1 MIMWISVL
9 RSLKLSRT
17 KKVLL
22 LLSTI
27 LQAFLELAGLAVL
40 VPVLLLVLNDQ
51 GIQQNK
57 YLGFLYDL
65 IGVDNYGV
73 FLIIV
78 LFSVFTFIVLKN
90 FVLHKINNYRNKILV
105 EVYSHYTSG
114 LYRNYISKG
123 LTYVKNTGHTTLS
136 HNVIVVSYQFVF
148 GYLSAAVSL
157 VAELLLC
164 LLVFVSL
171 CFINIY
177 IAVLEIVLFAPI
189 VLFYHLKIAGRMQEA
204 GKSDNL
210 AKRNLWRIT
219 SETFRGFADVVVNRF
234 LPFLEDSFRT
244 GVAGVSR
251 SKIRVERLISLSSKS
266 IEVAITVLIIGFVA
280 GFYFIGRGER
290 QFLPL
295 IGIFAA
301 ASLKLLPSV
310 RAIISLVGTMRNNRH
325 TVDVLNEPG
334 PEHKHGHVPEQK
346 HGYGQEQKHEPGQGA
361 EAYRKTLTF
370 SQSIEFRGVT
380 FGFEPDRP
388 VLREVSFTI
397 LKGERVGIS
406 GPTGKGK
413 STLMYL
419 LMGLYRP
426 QKGSILIDG
435 VPLGTENLEAWH
447 DMLGYVSQD
456 VFITEGSL
464 AQNISPFGD
473 DPGERLEA
481 SLRMA
486 ALSDW
491 KETLPLGADT
501 LIGEGGARLSGGERQ
516 RVGIARAHFKKAA
529 VLLMDEPT
537 SALDPA
543 TETEITQTLLQEL
556 MDREKTVVIIS
567 HRESLLMQCDR
578 IIDISGWTL

>member
-1 MIMWISVL
+1 MWISVL

-65 IGVDNYGV
+65 IGVDYYGV

-219 SETFRGFADVVVNRF
+219 SETFRGFANVVVNRF

-244 GVAGVSR
+244 GVAGVSQ

>member
-1 MIMWISVL
+1 MWISVL

-40 VPVLLLVLNDQ
+40 VPMLLLVLNDQ

-65 IGVDNYGV
+65 IGVDYYGV

-334 PEHKHGHVPEQK
+334 PEHKHGHGPEQK

-491 KETLPLGADT
+491 TETLPLGADT

>member
-1 MIMWISVL
+1 MWISVL

-65 IGVDNYGV
+65 IGVDYYGV

-244 GVAGVSR
+244 GVAGVSQ

-370 SQSIEFRGVT
+370 SQSIEFRGGT

>member
-1 MIMWISVL
+1 M
-9 RSLKLSRT
+9 
-17 KKVLL
+17 
-22 LLSTI
+22 STI

-65 IGVDNYGV
+65 IGVDYYGV

-244 GVAGVSR
+244 GVAGVSQ

>member
-1 MIMWISVL
+1 MWISVL

-164 LLVFVSL
+164 LFVFVSL

-244 GVAGVSR
+244 GVAGVSQ

-370 SQSIEFRGVT
+370 SQSIEFRSVT

>member
-1 MIMWISVL
+1 MWISVL

-65 IGVDNYGV
+65 IGVDYYGV

-244 GVAGVSR
+244 GVAGVSQ

-419 LMGLYRP
+419 LMGLYMP

>member
-1 MIMWISVL
+1 MWISVL

-65 IGVDNYGV
+65 IGVDYYGV

-491 KETLPLGADT
+491 TETLPLGADT

>member
-1 MIMWISVL
+1 MWISVL

-40 VPVLLLVLNDQ
+40 VPMLLLVLNDQ

-244 GVAGVSR
+244 GVAGVSQ

-334 PEHKHGHVPEQK
+334 PEHKHGHGPEQK
-346 HGYGQEQKHEPGQGA
+346 HGYGPEQKHEPGQGA

-491 KETLPLGADT
+491 TETLPLGADT

>member
-1 MIMWISVL
+1 MWISVL

-65 IGVDNYGV
+65 IGVDYYGV

-244 GVAGVSR
+244 GVAGVSQ

>member
-1 MIMWISVL
+1 M
-9 RSLKLSRT
+9 
-17 KKVLL
+17 
-22 LLSTI
+22 STI

>member
-1 MIMWISVL
+1 MWISVL

-251 SKIRVERLISLSSKS
+251 SKIRVERLRSLSSKS

-491 KETLPLGADT
+491 TETLPLGADT

-529 VLLMDEPT
+529 VLLMDKPT

>member
-1 MIMWISVL
+1 MWISVL

-251 SKIRVERLISLSSKS
+251 SKIRVERLRSLSSKS

-334 PEHKHGHVPEQK
+334 PEHKHGHVPEHK
-346 HGYGQEQKHEPGQGA
+346 HGHGPEQKHEPGQGA

-491 KETLPLGADT
+491 TETLPLGADT

>member
-1 MIMWISVL
+1 
-9 RSLKLSRT
+9 
-17 KKVLL
+17 
-22 LLSTI
+22 
-27 LQAFLELAGLAVL
+27 
-40 VPVLLLVLNDQ
+40 
-51 GIQQNK
+51 
-57 YLGFLYDL
+57 
-65 IGVDNYGV
+65 
-73 FLIIV
+73 
-78 LFSVFTFIVLKN
+78 
-90 FVLHKINNYRNKILV
+90 
-105 EVYSHYTSG
+105 
-114 LYRNYISKG
+114 
-123 LTYVKNTGHTTLS
+123 
-136 HNVIVVSYQFVF
+136 
-148 GYLSAAVSL
+148 
-157 VAELLLC
+157 
-164 LLVFVSL
+164 
-171 CFINIY
+171 
-177 IAVLEIVLFAPI
+177 
-189 VLFYHLKIAGRMQEA
+189 
-204 GKSDNL
+204 
-210 AKRNLWRIT
+210 
-219 SETFRGFADVVVNRF
+219 
-234 LPFLEDSFRT
+234 
-244 GVAGVSR
+244 
-251 SKIRVERLISLSSKS
+251 
-266 IEVAITVLIIGFVA
+266 
-280 GFYFIGRGER
+280 
-290 QFLPL
+290 
-295 IGIFAA
+295 
-301 ASLKLLPSV
+301 
-310 RAIISLVGTMRNNRH
+310 
-325 TVDVLNEPG
+325 
-334 PEHKHGHVPEQK
+334 
-346 HGYGQEQKHEPGQGA
+346 
-361 EAYRKTLTF
+361 
-370 SQSIEFRGVT
+370 
-380 FGFEPDRP
+380 

-491 KETLPLGADT
+491 TETLPLGADT

>member
-1 MIMWISVL
+1 MWISVL

-251 SKIRVERLISLSSKS
+251 SKIRVERLRSLSSKS

-310 RAIISLVGTMRNNRH
+310 RAIISLVGTMRNSRH

-346 HGYGQEQKHEPGQGA
+346 HGHGPEQKHEPGQGA

-491 KETLPLGADT
+491 TETLPLGADT

>member
-1 MIMWISVL
+1 MWISVL

-251 SKIRVERLISLSSKS
+251 SKIRVERLRSLSSKS

-346 HGYGQEQKHEPGQGA
+346 HGHGPEQKHEPGQGA

>member
-1 MIMWISVL
+1 MWISVL

-65 IGVDNYGV
+65 IGVDYYGV

-251 SKIRVERLISLSSKS
+251 SKIRVERLRSLSSKS

>member
-1 MIMWISVL
+1 MWISVL

-251 SKIRVERLISLSSKS
+251 SKIRVERLRSLSSKS

-334 PEHKHGHVPEQK
+334 PEHKHGHGP
-346 HGYGQEQKHEPGQGA
+346 EQKHEPGQGA
-361 EAYRKTLTF
+361 EAYRKMLTF

-491 KETLPLGADT
+491 TETLPLGADT

>member
-1 MIMWISVL
+1 MWISVL

-136 HNVIVVSYQFVF
+136 HNVIVVTYQFVF

-244 GVAGVSR
+244 GVAGVSQ

-491 KETLPLGADT
+491 TETLPLGADT

>member
-1 MIMWISVL
+1 MWISVL

-65 IGVDNYGV
+65 IGVDYYGV

-157 VAELLLC
+157 VAELLWC

-251 SKIRVERLISLSSKS
+251 SKIRVERLRSLSSKS

-491 KETLPLGADT
+491 TETLPLGADT

>member
-1 MIMWISVL
+1 MWISVL

>member
-1 MIMWISVL
+1 MWISVL

-251 SKIRVERLISLSSKS
+251 SKIRVERLRSLSSKS
-266 IEVAITVLIIGFVA
+266 IEVAITVFII
-280 GFYFIGRGER
+280 
-290 QFLPL
+290 
-295 IGIFAA
+295 
-301 ASLKLLPSV
+301 
-310 RAIISLVGTMRNNRH
+310 
-325 TVDVLNEPG
+325 
-334 PEHKHGHVPEQK
+334 
-346 HGYGQEQKHEPGQGA
+346 
-361 EAYRKTLTF
+361 
-370 SQSIEFRGVT
+370 
-380 FGFEPDRP
+380 
-388 VLREVSFTI
+388 
-397 LKGERVGIS
+397 
-406 GPTGKGK
+406 
-413 STLMYL
+413 
-419 LMGLYRP
+419 
-426 QKGSILIDG
+426 
-435 VPLGTENLEAWH
+435 
-447 DMLGYVSQD
+447 
-456 VFITEGSL
+456 
-464 AQNISPFGD
+464 
-473 DPGERLEA
+473 
-481 SLRMA
+481 
-486 ALSDW
+486 
-491 KETLPLGADT
+491 
-501 LIGEGGARLSGGERQ
+501 
-516 RVGIARAHFKKAA
+516 
-529 VLLMDEPT
+529 
-537 SALDPA
+537 
-543 TETEITQTLLQEL
+543 
-556 MDREKTVVIIS
+556 
-567 HRESLLMQCDR
+567 
-578 IIDISGWTL
+578 

>member
-1 MIMWISVL
+1 MWISVL

-251 SKIRVERLISLSSKS
+251 SKIRVERLRSLSSKS

-334 PEHKHGHVPEQK
+334 PEHKHGHVP
-346 HGYGQEQKHEPGQGA
+346 EQKHEPGQGA

-491 KETLPLGADT
+491 TETLPLGADT

>member
-1 MIMWISVL
+1 MWISVL

-334 PEHKHGHVPEQK
+334 PEHKHGHGPEQK

-491 KETLPLGADT
+491 TETLPLGADT

>member
-1 MIMWISVL
+1 MWISVL

-65 IGVDNYGV
+65 IGVDYYGV

-244 GVAGVSR
+244 GVAGVSQ

-426 QKGSILIDG
+426 QKESILIDG

>member
-1 MIMWISVL
+1 
-9 RSLKLSRT
+9 
-17 KKVLL
+17 
-22 LLSTI
+22 
-27 LQAFLELAGLAVL
+27 
-40 VPVLLLVLNDQ
+40 
-51 GIQQNK
+51 
-57 YLGFLYDL
+57 
-65 IGVDNYGV
+65 
-73 FLIIV
+73 
-78 LFSVFTFIVLKN
+78 
-90 FVLHKINNYRNKILV
+90 
-105 EVYSHYTSG
+105 
-114 LYRNYISKG
+114 
-123 LTYVKNTGHTTLS
+123 
-136 HNVIVVSYQFVF
+136 
-148 GYLSAAVSL
+148 
-157 VAELLLC
+157 
-164 LLVFVSL
+164 
-171 CFINIY
+171 
-177 IAVLEIVLFAPI
+177 
-189 VLFYHLKIAGRMQEA
+189 MQEA

-251 SKIRVERLISLSSKS
+251 SKIRVERLRSLSSKS

-491 KETLPLGADT
+491 TETLPLGADT

>member
-1 MIMWISVL
+1 MWISVL

-40 VPVLLLVLNDQ
+40 VPMLLLVLNDQ

-65 IGVDNYGV
+65 IGVDYYGV

-251 SKIRVERLISLSSKS
+251 SKIRVERLRSLSSKS

-334 PEHKHGHVPEQK
+334 PEHKHGHGPEQK
-346 HGYGQEQKHEPGQGA
+346 HGYGPEQKHEPGQGA

-491 KETLPLGADT
+491 TETLPLGADT

>member
-1 MIMWISVL
+1 MWISVL

-65 IGVDNYGV
+65 IGVDYYGV

-244 GVAGVSR
+244 GVAGVSQ

-380 FGFEPDRP
+380 FGFEQDRP

>member
-1 MIMWISVL
+1 
-9 RSLKLSRT
+9 
-17 KKVLL
+17 
-22 LLSTI
+22 LSTI

-65 IGVDNYGV
+65 IGVDYYGV

-244 GVAGVSR
+244 GVAGVSQ

>member
-251 SKIRVERLISLSSKS
+251 SKIRVERLRSLSSKS
-266 IEVAITVLIIGFVA
+266 IEVAIMVLIIGFVA

-346 HGYGQEQKHEPGQGA
+346 HGHGPEQKHEPGQGA

>member
-1 MIMWISVL
+1 
-9 RSLKLSRT
+9 
-17 KKVLL
+17 
-22 LLSTI
+22 
-27 LQAFLELAGLAVL
+27 
-40 VPVLLLVLNDQ
+40 
-51 GIQQNK
+51 
-57 YLGFLYDL
+57 
-65 IGVDNYGV
+65 
-73 FLIIV
+73 
-78 LFSVFTFIVLKN
+78 
-90 FVLHKINNYRNKILV
+90 
-105 EVYSHYTSG
+105 
-114 LYRNYISKG
+114 
-123 LTYVKNTGHTTLS
+123 
-136 HNVIVVSYQFVF
+136 
-148 GYLSAAVSL
+148 
-157 VAELLLC
+157 
-164 LLVFVSL
+164 
-171 CFINIY
+171 
-177 IAVLEIVLFAPI
+177 
-189 VLFYHLKIAGRMQEA
+189 
-204 GKSDNL
+204 
-210 AKRNLWRIT
+210 
-219 SETFRGFADVVVNRF
+219 
-234 LPFLEDSFRT
+234 
-244 GVAGVSR
+244 VAGVSR
-251 SKIRVERLISLSSKS
+251 SKIRVERLRSLSSKS

-491 KETLPLGADT
+491 TETLPLGADT

>member
-1 MIMWISVL
+1 MWISVL

-244 GVAGVSR
+244 GVAGVSQ

-334 PEHKHGHVPEQK
+334 PEHKHGHGPEQK

-491 KETLPLGADT
+491 TETLPLGADT

>member
-1 MIMWISVL
+1 MWISVL

-251 SKIRVERLISLSSKS
+251 SKIRVERLRSLSSKS
-266 IEVAITVLIIGFVA
+266 IEVAIMVLIIGFVA

-346 HGYGQEQKHEPGQGA
+346 HGHGPEQKHEPGQGA

>member
-1 MIMWISVL
+1 MWISVL

-334 PEHKHGHVPEQK
+334 PEHKHGHGPEQK

-370 SQSIEFRGVT
+370 SQFIEFRGVT

-491 KETLPLGADT
+491 TETLPLGADT

-516 RVGIARAHFKKAA
+516 RVGIAWAHFKKAA